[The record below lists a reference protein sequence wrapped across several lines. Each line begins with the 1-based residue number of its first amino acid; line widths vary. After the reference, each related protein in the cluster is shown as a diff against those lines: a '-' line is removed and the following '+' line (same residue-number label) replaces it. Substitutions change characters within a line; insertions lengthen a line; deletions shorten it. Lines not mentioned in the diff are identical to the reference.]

1 MATPIVFENN
11 LELDR
16 LAIQNRLLRECE
28 EPVYRQVLAGRTG
41 VRLLDIG
48 CNNGSKTVDRFS
60 GPEIARVMGLEYHGA
75 LAERAQAQYGGGR
88 FSFYGCDVE
97 APDFPRRLAALM
109 AAEGIEAFDVMYA
122 SFVLMHLKDP
132 AAVLAAL
139 RPFLAKGGRLI
150 VEEADDGA
158 SRLAPDE
165 ARLFQEF
172 VRMLAEDPYS
182 GNRQCGRQ
190 MAGWLE
196 AGGYREIVQY
206 PACVRAGGRQLEKKR
221 DIFETFFS
229 YLPQDMAL
237 LRQESPENGR
247 YAACAAWLDR
257 YYDELRQEALSE
269 ETTLTLGVKLIT
281 CTGA

>member
-1 MATPIVFENN
+1 MLPFIF
-11 LELDR
+11 
-16 LAIQNRLLRECE
+16 LL
-28 EPVYRQVLAGRTG
+28 
-41 VRLLDIG
+41 
-48 CNNGSKTVDRFS
+48 K
-60 GPEIARVMGLEYHGA
+60 
-75 LAERAQAQYGGGR
+75 
-88 FSFYGCDVE
+88 
-97 APDFPRRLAALM
+97 FPNPSDSH
-109 AAEGIEAFDVMYA
+109 IN
-122 SFVLMHLKDP
+122 P
-132 AAVLAAL
+132 NCT
-139 RPFLAKGGRLI
+139 I
-150 VEEADDGA
+150 T
-158 SRLAPDE
+158 
-165 ARLFQEF
+165 
-172 VRMLAEDPYS
+172 
-182 GNRQCGRQ
+182 
-190 MAGWLE
+190 LE